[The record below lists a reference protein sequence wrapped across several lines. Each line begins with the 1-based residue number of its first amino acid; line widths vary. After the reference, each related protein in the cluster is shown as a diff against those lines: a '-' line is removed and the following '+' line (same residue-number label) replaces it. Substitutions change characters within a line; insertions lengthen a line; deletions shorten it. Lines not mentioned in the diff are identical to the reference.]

1 MAKITLTPE
10 QVNDFSRADDF
21 HIAPYRADGRTPGT
35 PTWIWSVVVDGELY
49 VRAWNGLQSRWYG
62 SAKSQGAGE
71 ITIAGQTYRVAFELI
86 SGAGYEQLQAAIDT
100 AYQTKY
106 ADSAYMPPMLGAGPR
121 EATVHVIL
129 KEQGA

>member
-1 MAKITLTPE
+1 MTLTPE

-35 PTWIWSVVVDGELY
+35 PTWIWSVIVDGELY

-86 SGAGYEQLQAAIDT
+86 SGAGHEQLQAAIDT
-100 AYQTKY
+100 AIRQSMRT
-106 ADSAYMPPMLGAGPR
+106 ALICHQCWVPD
-121 EATVHVIL
+121 HVRRRSM
-129 KEQGA
+129 